1 MKTYPYENFHEVEA
15 AVIFCV
21 DPRFWRQTIQFV
33 EEELGISKFDPY
45 TYPGG
50 PLCLQRNESSELYI
64 NNIRAASIELHNAK
78 KIILISHERCGGYK
92 LMEGV
97 EGDEALA
104 KQTSHLKEIKERLQS
119 EFPGIEIEEYML
131 KTTSDSELVFEK
143 VE

>member
-1 MKTYPYENFHEVEA
+1 MKTYSYENFHDVDA
-15 AVIFCV
+15 AVVFCV

-33 EEELGISKFDPY
+33 EEELGITKFDPY

-50 PLCLQRNESSELYI
+50 PLCLQRDDSSQLYL
-64 NNIRAASIELHNAK
+64 NNIKAASIELHSAK

-97 EGDEALA
+97 EGKEALT
-104 KQTSHLKEIKERLQS
+104 KQTEHLHSIKEKLTGT
-119 EFPGIEIEEYML
+119 FPEVIIEEYML
-131 KTTSDSELVFEK
+131 RTISDSELTFEK